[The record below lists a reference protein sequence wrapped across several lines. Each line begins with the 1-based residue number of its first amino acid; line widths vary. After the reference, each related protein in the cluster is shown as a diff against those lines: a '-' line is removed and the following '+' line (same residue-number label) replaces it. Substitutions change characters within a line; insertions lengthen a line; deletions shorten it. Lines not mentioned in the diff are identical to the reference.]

1 MTIVITGGLGFVG
14 TMLARRLLARGGAER
29 LVLFDAHGAAAPPA
43 DVADRVAVVRG
54 DIRDRELVR
63 RVLQGADLSVFHL
76 ASVVS
81 AQGEQD
87 FDLALTVNLDGCRHV
102 LEACRSR
109 PPRRAEPSAGS
120 RSGSRPRVVFASTLA
135 AFGGSAMPE
144 TVTDTTKLT
153 PQTTYGT
160 TKAMCELLVND
171 YTRKGFV
178 DGRTARLPTVIV
190 RAGAPNPA
198 ASAFASAVF
207 REPLAGRDYVL
218 PVGPDTRVPV
228 IGARTVADCL
238 ARLGDLDGEAL
249 GDDRAVMLPS
259 ISVTVGEMVES
270 LRRVAGDRPLGA
282 VEVRPDP
289 EIERIVRTWPPYASS
304 ERADA
309 LGLPR
314 DRALDDIVREYIAD
328 FA

>member
-1 MTIVITGGLGFVG
+1 MRIVVTGGLGFIG
-14 TMLARRLLARGGAER
+14 LALARRLLAREDVDG
-29 LVLFDAHGAAAPPA
+29 LVLFDAPGAPDPPA
-43 DVADRVAVVRG
+43 EVAGRAEIVRG
-54 DIRDRELVR
+54 DIRDRDLVAGL
-63 RVLQGADLSVFHL
+63 VAGGEVAVFHL

-87 FDLALTVNLDGCRHV
+87 FDLAVTVNLDGGRNV
-102 LEACRSR
+102 LEACRR
-109 PPRRAEPSAGS
+109 LGN
-120 RSGSRPRVVFASTLA
+120 RPRVVFSSTLA

-160 TKAMCELLVND
+160 TKAICELLVND

-218 PVGPDTRVPV
+218 PVGPETRMPV
-228 IGARTVADCL
+228 TGARTVVECL
-238 ARLGDLDGEAL
+238 VRL
-249 GDDRAVMLPS
+249 
-259 ISVTVGEMVES
+259 
-270 LRRVAGDRPLGA
+270 
-282 VEVRPDP
+282 
-289 EIERIVRTWPPYASS
+289 
-304 ERADA
+304 
-309 LGLPR
+309 
-314 DRALDDIVREYIAD
+314 RALDPG
-328 FA
+328 